1 MVCFRLFIFV
11 LDQFGSQFCLF
22 FLACFGSFQVIL
34 GQFGAYF
41 EPFWLVLIGFFSFW
55 VNVGLLL
62 CHFLLNLG
70 FFGSF
75 LLILCSLWLF

>member
-1 MVCFRLFIFV
+1 MFV
-11 LDQFGSQFCLF
+11 

-41 EPFWLVLIGFFSFW
+41 EPFWLVLVGFFSFW
-55 VNVGLLL
+55 VNFGLLL
-62 CHFLLNLG
+62 CLFLLNLG

-75 LLILCSLWLF
+75 LLILCSLWLFESVFVSFLVLLARFRSF